1 MSIYHLLD
9 NVTAITSPAIP
20 KNSPLAQPTTGQI
33 GQPSSYQAVT
43 VTVTAPSSNAISA
56 TVQLMVSNDG
66 VNWSNYGTAITASG
80 TGTAFTVNQS
90 LQASFAFWGAI
101 VTAISGTGAAVT
113 CLLSA

>member
-9 NVTAITSPAIP
+9 NATAVTSPAIP
-20 KNSPLAQPTTGQI
+20 QRSPVAAPTTGQI

-43 VTVTAPSSNAISA
+43 VTVTAPASAAISA
-56 TVQLMVSNDG
+56 TVQLMVSNDA
-66 VNWSNYGTAITASG
+66 VNWSNYGTAMTANG

-90 LQASFAFWGAI
+90 LQASFTYWGAI

-113 CLLSA
+113 CFMSA